1 MKNFKTILSITLL
14 LLIVGITSCT
24 SSSKREITEEDY
36 PTIESFSSV
45 KSDII
50 ANIEYTQSDIV
61 KVRVK
66 GDKKLVE
73 NLVVSETDGVL
84 NLSSVKKLN
93 TKGQKRMAV
102 YISGPTLEK
111 IDMGGVGNF
120 MLNGSVEAE
129 TLTVNFKGVGNF
141 EGMDLQSN
149 TIKATYEGVGNL
161 ELAGKTD
168 LLELRSEGVG
178 NVNTEELKAKDA
190 VVKARGVGSVKCY
203 ASESID
209 LTNNGVGSITYFG
222 NPVVDNL
229 INAGVGKII
238 PGK

>member
-1 MKNFKTILSITLL
+1 MKNFKTVLFVTLL
-14 LLIVGITSCT
+14 IFVSVTSCT
-24 SSSKREITEEDY
+24 FAGKGETIEKDY
-36 PTIESFSSV
+36 PTIESFTSV
-45 KSDII
+45 KSDIV

-73 NLVVSETDGVL
+73 NLMVSETDGVL
-84 NLSSVKKLN
+84 NLYSVKKLS

-102 YISGPTLEK
+102 YISSPTLEK
-111 IDMGGVGNF
+111 IDMKGVGNF
-120 MLNGSVEAE
+120 VLNGFVEAE
-129 TLTVNFKGVGNF
+129 TLTVNFEGVGNF
-141 EGMDLQSN
+141 EGMDLKSN
-149 TIKATYEGVGNL
+149 TIKASYRGVGNL
-161 ELAGKTD
+161 KLGGKAD

-178 NVNTEELKAKDA
+178 NVNTKELKAKD
-190 VVKARGVGSVKCY
+190 VMVKAEGVGSVKCY

-209 LTNNGVGSITYFG
+209 LTNSGVGSITYFG

-229 INAGVGKII
+229 TNSGVGKII